1 MRSISRLFEFSWQP
15 VLAAGFIASAWTA
28 GAVTSDST
36 AGAAP
41 STAPASTVSG
51 APPNN
56 PYLVITNRNAFAI
69 KPPPPPPDP
78 KANTPP
84 PPPPN
89 LFVTGFSRLKGVK
102 KAYLVLNRPG
112 KQPDYLVVDEAYD
125 VDGLKVVSI
134 DPKRESLTVVN
145 SGTEVTLNFKDNGMK
160 PGIVPNA
167 PMGGPNGVVQPVP
180 GLPGGGGIPRPTPQV
195 YAPGSPGAPA
205 VIRRGGMEALP
216 SADPQESDVPAPRNA
231 RRGVYLGGSSGT
243 PPAFITEQ
251 EPANPNLPVPSA
263 ASVPAAPGV
272 VANPGSG
279 RQAPPVPYL
288 GR

>member
-1 MRSISRLFEFSWQP
+1 M
-15 VLAAGFIASAWTA
+15 
-28 GAVTSDST
+28 
-36 AGAAP
+36 
-41 STAPASTVSG
+41 
-51 APPNN
+51 
-56 PYLVITNRNAFAI
+56 
-69 KPPPPPPDP
+69 
-78 KANTPP
+78 
-84 PPPPN
+84 
-89 LFVTGFSRLKGVK
+89 
-102 KAYLVLNRPG
+102 LNRPG

-160 PGIVPNA
+160 PGMVPN
-167 PMGGPNGVVQPVP
+167 PPVGGPNGVVQPVP
-180 GLPGGGGIPRPTPQV
+180 GLPGNGAIPRPTPQV

-205 VIRRGGMEALP
+205 VIRRGGMESLP
-216 SADPQESDVPAPRNA
+216 SADPQESDIPVPRNA

-279 RQAPPVPYL
+279 RQAPPVPFL